1 MECRQRATIP
11 EPTTITMSVALVAS
25 EVVQSAKANAM
36 IAMPRIICQ
45 RFIGGLGLM
54 WTEFG
59 VSEEGVWM
67 DMVTDWEVGWG
78 DQSAAILR
86 RFENQG

>member
-1 MECRQRATIP
+1 MSPNRPRRSNNRRIECRQRATIP

-36 IAMPRIICQ
+36 IAMPRIIFQ
-45 RFIGGLGLM
+45 RFMCGLGLM
-54 WTEFG
+54 WTGFG
-59 VSEEGVWM
+59 VTDEGVWM

-78 DQSAAILR
+78 D
-86 RFENQG
+86 

>member
-1 MECRQRATIP
+1 
-11 EPTTITMSVALVAS
+11 
-25 EVVQSAKANAM
+25 
-36 IAMPRIICQ
+36 
-45 RFIGGLGLM
+45 M
-54 WTEFG
+54 WKEFG

>member
-45 RFIGGLGLM
+45 RFICGLGLM

>member
-45 RFIGGLGLM
+45 RFMCGVGLM

-59 VSEEGVWM
+59 VSEEAVWL
-67 DMVTDWEVGWG
+67 DMVTDWEVGGG
-78 DQSAAILR
+78 D
-86 RFENQG
+86 

>member
-45 RFIGGLGLM
+45 RFICGLGLM
-54 WTEFG
+54 WKEFG

-67 DMVTDWEVGWG
+67 DMVTDWEVGWL

>member
-45 RFIGGLGLM
+45 RFMCGVGLM

-59 VSEEGVWM
+59 ESEEAV
-67 DMVTDWEVGWG
+67 
-78 DQSAAILR
+78 
-86 RFENQG
+86 